1 MTPKAAEEI
10 EETTPVMP
18 RPRPLPDQRPKPA
31 VATEREIA
39 IRCAKSLIVRETM
52 KLAKENDRLRK
63 AEAAADRLAHEQ
75 GKAADQET
83 FVAFTISSR

>member
-18 RPRPLPDQRPKPA
+18 RPAPPADKRPKPA

-39 IRCAKSLIVRETM
+39 VRCAKSLLVRESM
-52 KLAKENDRLRK
+52 KLAKENDKLRK
-63 AEAAADRLAHEQ
+63 AVEAADRLAHEQ
-75 GKAADQET
+75 SKGQG
-83 FVAFTISSR
+83 